1 MRGGVKAIAREW
13 AVAIHPPLIR
23 LCGATFPPKGKA
35 KNILYKGS
43 TTMSLSIESR
53 CIHLEGDDRASRF
66 GAVSFPIYQTAT
78 FAHPALGESTGYD
91 YSRVQNP
98 TRQQLEKTVASL
110 EQGTDA
116 VAFSSGM
123 AAILAVMELFA
134 PGDHIVTEA
143 DLYGGTP
150 RLFHTVS
157 EPRGITFTSVSF
169 SDGSDGID
177 RAAAAIRPE
186 TKALYI
192 ETPTNPMMNVT
203 DIRAAA
209 ELAHAHGALLIVDN
223 TFLSPYLQNP
233 LALGADIVVHSGTKY
248 LSGHNDT
255 LAGFAVVK
263 DDTLATRLREISKTI
278 GANLAPFDSW
288 LLLRGIQTLAVRM
301 DRAGENALALAEWLK
316 TQPQVT
322 RVIYPG
328 LPEHPGHALMKKQAR
343 GFGAMLTFEVHDKR
357 DVPVLLK
364 AVKLIRFAES
374 LGGTESLLTYP
385 LTQTHADIAPEVL
398 AANGLTDR
406 ILRLSVGIENVND
419 LIADLT
425 QAFAAL
431 NA

>member
-1 MRGGVKAIAREW
+1 
-13 AVAIHPPLIR
+13 
-23 LCGATFPPKGKA
+23 
-35 KNILYKGS
+35 
-43 TTMSLSIESR
+43 MSLSIESR
-53 CIHLEGDDRASRF
+53 CIHLEGDDPAARY
-66 GAVSFPIYQTAT
+66 GAISFPIYQTAT

-98 TRQQLEKTVASL
+98 TRQQLEKTVAAL

-116 VAFSSGM
+116 VAFSTGM
-123 AAILAVMELFA
+123 AAILAVLELFA
-134 PGDHIVTEA
+134 PGDHIVAEA

-157 EPRGITFTSVSF
+157 EPRGITFTTVNF
-169 SDGSDGID
+169 SDGT
-177 RAAAAIRPE
+177 AQVAAAIRAE

-192 ETPTNPMMNVT
+192 ETPTNPMMRVT

-233 LALGADIVVHSGTKY
+233 LTIGADIVVHSGTKY

-263 DDTLATRLREISKTI
+263 DAALAARLREISKTN
-278 GANLAPFDSW
+278 GANLAPFDAW

-301 DRAGENALALAEWLK
+301 DRAEENAMALAQWLK
-316 TQPQVT
+316 TRPEVT

-328 LPEHPGHALMKKQAR
+328 LPEHPGHALMKQQAR
-343 GFGAMLTFEVHDKR
+343 GFGAMLTFEVRDKR
-357 DVPVLLK
+357 EVPVLLK
-364 AVKLIRFAES
+364 AVRLIRFAES

-385 LTQTHADIAPEVL
+385 ITQTHADVPPEVL

-406 ILRLSVGIENVND
+406 ILRLSVGIENIND
-419 LIADLT
+419 LRTDLE
-425 QAFAAL
+425 QAFAAVQAAL
-431 NA
+431 

>member
-1 MRGGVKAIAREW
+1 
-13 AVAIHPPLIR
+13 
-23 LCGATFPPKGKA
+23 
-35 KNILYKGS
+35 
-43 TTMSLSIESR
+43 MSLSIESR
-53 CIHLEGDDRASRF
+53 CIHLEGDNPAARY
-66 GAVSFPIYQTAT
+66 GAISFPIYQTAT

-98 TRQQLEKTVASL
+98 TRQQLEKTVTAL

-116 VAFSSGM
+116 VAFSTGM

-157 EPRGITFTSVSF
+157 EPRGITFTTVNF
-169 SDGSDGID
+169 SDGT
-177 RAAAAIRPE
+177 AQVAAAIRPE

-192 ETPTNPMMNVT
+192 ETPTNPMMRVT

-233 LALGADIVVHSGTKY
+233 LTLGADIVVHSGTKY

-263 DDTLATRLREISKTI
+263 DAALATRLREISKTI
-278 GANLAPFDSW
+278 GANLAPFDAW

-301 DRAGENALALAEWLK
+301 DRAEKNAMTLAQWLK
-316 TQPQVT
+316 TRPEVT

-328 LPEHPGHALMKKQAR
+328 LPEHPGHALMKQQAR
-343 GFGAMLTFEVHDKR
+343 GFGAMLTFEVRDKR
-357 DVPVLLK
+357 EVPVLLK
-364 AVKLIRFAES
+364 AVRLIRFAES

-385 LTQTHADIAPEVL
+385 ITQTHTDVPPEVL

-406 ILRLSVGIENVND
+406 ILRLSVGIENIND
-419 LIADLT
+419 LRTDLE
-425 QAFAAL
+425 QAFAAVQAAL
-431 NA
+431 

>member
-1 MRGGVKAIAREW
+1 
-13 AVAIHPPLIR
+13 
-23 LCGATFPPKGKA
+23 
-35 KNILYKGS
+35 
-43 TTMSLSIESR
+43 MSLSIESR
-53 CIHLEGDDRASRF
+53 CIHLEGDDPAARY
-66 GAVSFPIYQTAT
+66 GAISFPIYQTAT

-98 TRQQLEKTVASL
+98 TRQQLEKTVAAL

-116 VAFSSGM
+116 VAFSTGM

-134 PGDHIVTEA
+134 PGDHIVAEA

-157 EPRGITFTSVSF
+157 EPRGITFTTVNF
-169 SDGSDGID
+169 SDGTVQV
-177 RAAAAIRPE
+177 AAAIRPE

-192 ETPTNPMMNVT
+192 ETPTNPMMHVT
-203 DIRAAA
+203 DIRKAA

-233 LALGADIVVHSGTKY
+233 LTLGADIVVHSGTKY

-263 DDTLATRLREISKTI
+263 DAALAARLREISKTI
-278 GANLAPFDSW
+278 GANLAPFDAW

-301 DRAGENALALAEWLK
+301 DRAEENAMALAQWLK
-316 TQPQVT
+316 NRPEVT

-328 LPEHPGHALMKKQAR
+328 LPEHPGHALMKQQAR
-343 GFGAMLTFEVHDKR
+343 GFGAMLTFEVRDKR
-357 DVPVLLK
+357 EVPVLLK
-364 AVKLIRFAES
+364 AVRLIRFAES

-385 LTQTHADIAPEVL
+385 ITQTHADVPPEVL

-406 ILRLSVGIENVND
+406 ILRLSVGIENIND
-419 LIADLT
+419 LRADLE
-425 QAFAAL
+425 QAFAAVQAAL
-431 NA
+431 

>member
-1 MRGGVKAIAREW
+1 
-13 AVAIHPPLIR
+13 
-23 LCGATFPPKGKA
+23 
-35 KNILYKGS
+35 
-43 TTMSLSIESR
+43 MSLSIESR

-169 SDGSDGID
+169 SDGIG

-263 DDTLATRLREISKTI
+263 DAALAARLREISKTI

-301 DRAGENALALAEWLK
+301 DRAEENALALAEWLK
-316 TQPQVT
+316 LQPQVT

-328 LPEHPGHALMKKQAR
+328 LPEHPGHALMQRQAR

-364 AVKLIRFAES
+364 TVKLIRFAES

-385 LTQTHADIAPEVL
+385 ITQTHADVAPKVL

-419 LIADLT
+419 LIADLA

>member
-1 MRGGVKAIAREW
+1 
-13 AVAIHPPLIR
+13 
-23 LCGATFPPKGKA
+23 
-35 KNILYKGS
+35 
-43 TTMSLSIESR
+43 MSLSIESR
-53 CIHLEGDDRASRF
+53 CIHLEGDDPAARY
-66 GAVSFPIYQTAT
+66 GAISFPIYQTAT

-98 TRQQLEKTVASL
+98 TRQQLEKTVAAL

-116 VAFSSGM
+116 IAFSTGM

-134 PGDHIVTEA
+134 PGDHIVTET

-157 EPRGITFTSVSF
+157 EPRGITFTTVNF
-169 SDGSDGID
+169 SDGT
-177 RAAAAIRPE
+177 AQVAAAIRPE

-192 ETPTNPMMNVT
+192 ETPTNPMMHVT

-263 DDTLATRLREISKTI
+263 DAALAARLREISKTI
-278 GANLAPFDSW
+278 GANLAPFDAW

-301 DRAGENALALAEWLK
+301 DRAEENAMALAQWLK
-316 TQPQVT
+316 TRPEVT
-322 RVIYPG
+322 RFIYPG
-328 LPEHPGHALMKKQAR
+328 LPEHPGHTLMKQQAR
-343 GFGAMLTFEVHDKR
+343 GFGAMLTFEVRDKR
-357 DVPVLLK
+357 EVPVLLK
-364 AVKLIRFAES
+364 AVRLIRFAES

-385 LTQTHADIAPEVL
+385 ITQTHADVPPEVL

-406 ILRLSVGIENVND
+406 ILRLSVGIENIND
-419 LIADLT
+419 LRADLE
-425 QAFAAL
+425 QAFAAVQAAL
-431 NA
+431 

>member
-1 MRGGVKAIAREW
+1 
-13 AVAIHPPLIR
+13 
-23 LCGATFPPKGKA
+23 
-35 KNILYKGS
+35 
-43 TTMSLSIESR
+43 MSLSIESR

-110 EQGTDA
+110 EQGTNA

-169 SDGSDGID
+169 SDGIG

-263 DDTLATRLREISKTI
+263 DAALAARLREISKTI

-301 DRAGENALALAEWLK
+301 DRAEENALALAEWLK
-316 TQPQVT
+316 LQPLVT

-328 LPEHPGHALMKKQAR
+328 LPEHPGHALMQRQAR
-343 GFGAMLTFEVHDKR
+343 GFGAMLTFEVRDKR

-364 AVKLIRFAES
+364 TVKLIRFAES

-385 LTQTHADIAPEVL
+385 ITQTHADVAPEVL

-419 LIADLT
+419 LIADLA

>member
-1 MRGGVKAIAREW
+1 
-13 AVAIHPPLIR
+13 
-23 LCGATFPPKGKA
+23 
-35 KNILYKGS
+35 
-43 TTMSLSIESR
+43 MSLSIESR

-110 EQGTDA
+110 EQGTNA
-116 VAFSSGM
+116 MAFSSGM

-169 SDGSDGID
+169 SDGIG

-192 ETPTNPMMNVT
+192 ETPTNPMMNIT

-263 DDTLATRLREISKTI
+263 DAALAARLREISKTI

-301 DRAGENALALAEWLK
+301 DRAEENALALAEWLK
-316 TQPQVT
+316 LQPQVT

-328 LPEHPGHALMKKQAR
+328 LPEHPGHALMQRQAR
-343 GFGAMLTFEVHDKR
+343 GFGAMLTFEVRDKR

-364 AVKLIRFAES
+364 TVKLIRFAES

-385 LTQTHADIAPEVL
+385 ITQTHADVAPEVL

-419 LIADLT
+419 LIADLA

>member
-1 MRGGVKAIAREW
+1 
-13 AVAIHPPLIR
+13 
-23 LCGATFPPKGKA
+23 
-35 KNILYKGS
+35 
-43 TTMSLSIESR
+43 MSLSIESR
-53 CIHLEGDDRASRF
+53 CIHLEGDDPAARY
-66 GAVSFPIYQTAT
+66 GAISFPIYQTAT

-98 TRQQLEKTVASL
+98 TRQQLEKTVAAL

-116 VAFSSGM
+116 IAFSTGM

-134 PGDHIVTEA
+134 PGDHIVAEA

-157 EPRGITFTSVSF
+157 EPRGITFTTVNF
-169 SDGSDGID
+169 SDGT
-177 RAAAAIRPE
+177 AQVAAAIRAE

-192 ETPTNPMMNVT
+192 ETPTNPMMHVT

-209 ELAHAHGALLIVDN
+209 KLAHTHGALLIVDN

-233 LALGADIVVHSGTKY
+233 LTLGADIVVHSGTKY

-263 DDTLATRLREISKTI
+263 DAALAARLREISKTI
-278 GANLAPFDSW
+278 GANLAPFDAW

-301 DRAGENALALAEWLK
+301 DRAEENAMALAQWLK
-316 TQPQVT
+316 TRPEVT
-322 RVIYPG
+322 RVVYPG
-328 LPEHPGHALMKKQAR
+328 LPEHPGHALMKQQAR
-343 GFGAMLTFEVHDKR
+343 GFGAMLTFEVRDKR
-357 DVPVLLK
+357 EVPVLLK
-364 AVKLIRFAES
+364 AVRLIRFAES

-385 LTQTHADIAPEVL
+385 ITQTHADVPPEVL

-406 ILRLSVGIENVND
+406 ILRLSVGIENIND
-419 LIADLT
+419 LRADLE
-425 QAFAAL
+425 QAFAAVQAAL
-431 NA
+431 

>member
-1 MRGGVKAIAREW
+1 
-13 AVAIHPPLIR
+13 
-23 LCGATFPPKGKA
+23 
-35 KNILYKGS
+35 
-43 TTMSLSIESR
+43 MSLSIESR
-53 CIHLEGDDRASRF
+53 CIHLEGDDPAARY
-66 GAVSFPIYQTAT
+66 GAISFPIYQTAT

-98 TRQQLEKTVASL
+98 TRQQLEKTVAAL

-116 VAFSSGM
+116 VAFSTGM
-123 AAILAVMELFA
+123 AAILAVLELFA
-134 PGDHIVTEA
+134 PGDHIVAEA

-157 EPRGITFTSVSF
+157 EPRGITFTTVNF
-169 SDGSDGID
+169 SDGT
-177 RAAAAIRPE
+177 AQVAAAIRPE

-192 ETPTNPMMNVT
+192 ETPTNPMMRVT

-233 LALGADIVVHSGTKY
+233 LTLGADIVVHSGTKY

-263 DDTLATRLREISKTI
+263 DAALAARLREISKTI
-278 GANLAPFDSW
+278 GANLAPFDAW

-301 DRAGENALALAEWLK
+301 DRAEENAMALAQWLK
-316 TQPQVT
+316 TRPEVT

-328 LPEHPGHALMKKQAR
+328 LSEHPGHALMKQQAR
-343 GFGAMLTFEVHDKR
+343 GFGAMLTFEVRDKR

-364 AVKLIRFAES
+364 AVRLIRFAES

-385 LTQTHADIAPEVL
+385 ITQTHADVPPEVL

-406 ILRLSVGIENVND
+406 ILRLSVGIENIND
-419 LIADLT
+419 LRADLE
-425 QAFAAL
+425 QAFAAVQAAL
-431 NA
+431 

>member
-1 MRGGVKAIAREW
+1 
-13 AVAIHPPLIR
+13 
-23 LCGATFPPKGKA
+23 
-35 KNILYKGS
+35 
-43 TTMSLSIESR
+43 MSLSIESR
-53 CIHLEGDDRASRF
+53 CIHLEDDDRAARY

-78 FAHPALGESTGYD
+78 FAHPALGQSTGYD

-98 TRQQLEKTVASL
+98 TRQQLEKTVAAL
-110 EQGTDA
+110 ESGTDA
-116 VAFSSGM
+116 VAFATGM

-134 PGDHIVTEA
+134 PGDHVVTES

-150 RLFHTVS
+150 RLVRTVC
-157 EPRGITFTSVSF
+157 EPRGITFTSVNF
-169 SDGSDGID
+169 SKGMEE
-177 RAAAAIRPE
+177 AAQAITPA

-209 ELAHAHGALLIVDN
+209 ELAHAHGAVLIVDN

-233 LALGADIVVHSGTKY
+233 LTLGADIVVHSGTKY

-263 DDTLATRLREISKTI
+263 DPVLAARLREVSKTI

-288 LLLRGIQTLAVRM
+288 LVLRGIQTLAVRM
-301 DRAGENALALAEWLK
+301 DRAEENALALAHWLQQ
-316 TQPQVT
+316 QPQVS

-328 LPEHPGHALMKKQAR
+328 LPEHPGHELMKCQAR
-343 GFGAMLTFEVHDKR
+343 GFGAMLTFEVTDKAY
-357 DVPVLLK
+357 VPVLLK
-364 AVKLIRFAES
+364 NVKLIRFAES

-385 LTQTHADIAPEVL
+385 VTQTHTDVPPEVL

-419 LIADLT
+419 LTADLT

-431 NA
+431 

>member
-1 MRGGVKAIAREW
+1 
-13 AVAIHPPLIR
+13 
-23 LCGATFPPKGKA
+23 
-35 KNILYKGS
+35 
-43 TTMSLSIESR
+43 MSLSIESR
-53 CIHLEGDDRASRF
+53 CIHLEGDDPAARY
-66 GAVSFPIYQTAT
+66 GAISFPIYQTAT
-78 FAHPALGESTGYD
+78 FAHPPLGESTGYD

-98 TRQQLEKTVASL
+98 TRQQLEKTVAAL

-116 VAFSSGM
+116 IAFSTGM

-134 PGDHIVTEA
+134 PGDHIVAEA

-157 EPRGITFTSVSF
+157 EPRGITFTTVNF
-169 SDGSDGID
+169 SDGT
-177 RAAAAIRPE
+177 AQVAAAIRAE

-192 ETPTNPMMNVT
+192 ETPTNPMMRVT

-233 LALGADIVVHSGTKY
+233 LTLGADIVVHSGTKY

-263 DDTLATRLREISKTI
+263 DAVLAARLREISKTI
-278 GANLAPFDSW
+278 GANLAPFDAW

-301 DRAGENALALAEWLK
+301 DRAEENALALAQWLK
-316 TQPQVT
+316 TRPEVT

-328 LPEHPGHALMKKQAR
+328 LPEHPGHALMKQQAR
-343 GFGAMLTFEVHDKR
+343 GFGAMLTFEVRDKR
-357 DVPVLLK
+357 KVPVLLK
-364 AVKLIRFAES
+364 AVRLIRFAES

-385 LTQTHADIAPEVL
+385 ITQTHADVPPEVL

-406 ILRLSVGIENVND
+406 ILRLSVGIENIND
-419 LIADLT
+419 LRTDLE
-425 QAFAAL
+425 QAFAAVQAAL
-431 NA
+431 

>member
-1 MRGGVKAIAREW
+1 
-13 AVAIHPPLIR
+13 
-23 LCGATFPPKGKA
+23 
-35 KNILYKGS
+35 
-43 TTMSLSIESR
+43 MSLSIESR

-169 SDGSDGID
+169 SDGIG

-192 ETPTNPMMNVT
+192 ETPTNPMMNIT

-263 DDTLATRLREISKTI
+263 DAALAARLREISKTI

-301 DRAGENALALAEWLK
+301 DRAEENALALAEWLK
-316 TQPQVT
+316 LQPQVT

-328 LPEHPGHALMKKQAR
+328 LPEHPGHDLMQRQAR
-343 GFGAMLTFEVHDKR
+343 GFGAMLTFEVRDKR

-364 AVKLIRFAES
+364 TVKLIRFAES

-385 LTQTHADIAPEVL
+385 ITQTHADVAPEVL

-406 ILRLSVGIENVND
+406 ILRLSVGIEKVND
-419 LIADLT
+419 LIADLA

>member
-1 MRGGVKAIAREW
+1 
-13 AVAIHPPLIR
+13 
-23 LCGATFPPKGKA
+23 
-35 KNILYKGS
+35 
-43 TTMSLSIESR
+43 MSLSIESR

-169 SDGSDGID
+169 SDGIG

-263 DDTLATRLREISKTI
+263 DAALAARLREISKTI

-301 DRAGENALALAEWLK
+301 DRAEENALALAEWLK
-316 TQPQVT
+316 LQPQVT

-328 LPEHPGHALMKKQAR
+328 LPEHPGHALMQRQAR

-364 AVKLIRFAES
+364 TVKLIRFAES

-385 LTQTHADIAPEVL
+385 ITQTHADVAPEVL
-398 AANGLTDR
+398 ATNGLTDR

-419 LIADLT
+419 LIADLA

>member
-1 MRGGVKAIAREW
+1 
-13 AVAIHPPLIR
+13 
-23 LCGATFPPKGKA
+23 
-35 KNILYKGS
+35 
-43 TTMSLSIESR
+43 MSLSIESR
-53 CIHLEGDDRASRF
+53 CIHLEGDDPAARY
-66 GAVSFPIYQTAT
+66 GAISFPIYQTAT

-98 TRQQLEKTVASL
+98 TRQQLEKTVAAL

-116 VAFSSGM
+116 VAFSTGM

-134 PGDHIVTEA
+134 PGDHIVAEA

-157 EPRGITFTSVSF
+157 EPRGITFTTVNF
-169 SDGSDGID
+169 SDGT
-177 RAAAAIRPE
+177 AQVAAAIRPE

-192 ETPTNPMMNVT
+192 ETPTNPMMHVT

-233 LALGADIVVHSGTKY
+233 LPLGADIVIHSGTKY

-263 DDTLATRLREISKTI
+263 DAALAARLREISKTI
-278 GANLAPFDSW
+278 GANLAPFDAW

-301 DRAGENALALAEWLK
+301 DRAEENAMTLAQWLK
-316 TQPQVT
+316 TRQEVT

-328 LPEHPGHALMKKQAR
+328 LPEHPGHALMKQQAR
-343 GFGAMLTFEVHDKR
+343 GFGAMLTFEVRDKR
-357 DVPVLLK
+357 EVPVLLK
-364 AVKLIRFAES
+364 AVRLIRFAES

-385 LTQTHADIAPEVL
+385 ITQTHADVPPEVL

-406 ILRLSVGIENVND
+406 ILRLSVGIENIND
-419 LIADLT
+419 LRTDLE
-425 QAFAAL
+425 QAFAAVQAAL
-431 NA
+431 

>member
-1 MRGGVKAIAREW
+1 
-13 AVAIHPPLIR
+13 
-23 LCGATFPPKGKA
+23 
-35 KNILYKGS
+35 
-43 TTMSLSIESR
+43 MSLSIESR
-53 CIHLEGDDRASRF
+53 CIHLEGDDPAARY
-66 GAVSFPIYQTAT
+66 GAISFPIYQTAT

-98 TRQQLEKTVASL
+98 TCQQLEKTVAAL

-116 VAFSSGM
+116 VAFSTGM

-157 EPRGITFTSVSF
+157 EPRGITFTTVNF
-169 SDGSDGID
+169 SDGT
-177 RAAAAIRPE
+177 AQVAAAICPE

-192 ETPTNPMMNVT
+192 ETPTNPMMRVT
-203 DIRAAA
+203 DIRKAA

-233 LALGADIVVHSGTKY
+233 LTLVADIVVHSGTKY

-263 DDTLATRLREISKTI
+263 DAALAARLREISKTI
-278 GANLAPFDSW
+278 GANLAPFDAW

-301 DRAGENALALAEWLK
+301 DRAEENAMALAQWLK
-316 TQPQVT
+316 TRPEVT

-328 LPEHPGHALMKKQAR
+328 LPEHPGHALMKQQAR
-343 GFGAMLTFEVHDKR
+343 GFGAMLTFEVRDKR
-357 DVPVLLK
+357 EVPVLLK
-364 AVKLIRFAES
+364 TVRLIRFAES

-385 LTQTHADIAPEVL
+385 ITQTHADVPPEVL

-406 ILRLSVGIENVND
+406 ILRLSVGIENIND
-419 LIADLT
+419 LRTDLE
-425 QAFAAL
+425 QAFAAVQAAL
-431 NA
+431 

>member
-1 MRGGVKAIAREW
+1 
-13 AVAIHPPLIR
+13 
-23 LCGATFPPKGKA
+23 
-35 KNILYKGS
+35 
-43 TTMSLSIESR
+43 MSLSIESR

-157 EPRGITFTSVSF
+157 EPHGITFTSVSF
-169 SDGSDGID
+169 SDGIG

-209 ELAHAHGALLIVDN
+209 ELAHAHGALLVVDN

-263 DDTLATRLREISKTI
+263 DAALAARLREISKTI

-301 DRAGENALALAEWLK
+301 DRAEENALALAEWLK
-316 TQPQVT
+316 LQPQVT

-328 LPEHPGHALMKKQAR
+328 LPEHPGHALMQRQAR

-364 AVKLIRFAES
+364 TVKLIRFAES

-385 LTQTHADIAPEVL
+385 ITQTHADVAPEVL

-419 LIADLT
+419 LIADLA